1 MNDILIEMPR
11 VVHFEIVAD
20 DAERISKFYQ
30 EVFGW
35 TVQKWEG
42 PIEYWF
48 LMTGD
53 EKEPG
58 IDGAFG
64 MRQSEEDAVINTI
77 DVDDVDKYSELV
89 KKNGGEIVR
98 PKQAIP
104 GVGYL
109 AYFKDTEGNLWGMMH
124 RDPDVK

>member
-1 MNDILIEMPR
+1 MTR

-20 DAERISKFYQ
+20 DAERITKFY
-30 EVFGW
+30 EKVFDW
-35 TVQKWEG
+35 KVQKWEG
-42 PIEYWF
+42 PMEYWF

-58 IDGAFG
+58 INGAFG
-64 MRQSEEDAVINTI
+64 MRQSPEDVIVNTI
-77 DVDDVDKYSELV
+77 DVDDVDKYVKLV
-89 KKNGGEIVR
+89 EENGGEIVR
-98 PKQAIP
+98 PKQVIP

-124 RDPDVK
+124 DDPEAK

>member
-1 MNDILIEMPR
+1 MITMGR

-20 DAERISKFYQ
+20 DAERISKFY
-30 EVFGW
+30 EKVFDW
-35 TVQKWEG
+35 NVQKWQG
-42 PIEYWF
+42 PIDYWF

-53 EKEPG
+53 EKVPG

-64 MRQSEEDAVINTI
+64 MRQSVEDVTVNTI
-77 DVDDVDKYSELV
+77 DVDDIDNYV
-89 KKNGGEIVR
+89 KRVEKNGGEIVR

-109 AYFKDTEGNLWGMMH
+109 AYFKDTEGNLWAMMQS
-124 RDPDVK
+124 DSEAK